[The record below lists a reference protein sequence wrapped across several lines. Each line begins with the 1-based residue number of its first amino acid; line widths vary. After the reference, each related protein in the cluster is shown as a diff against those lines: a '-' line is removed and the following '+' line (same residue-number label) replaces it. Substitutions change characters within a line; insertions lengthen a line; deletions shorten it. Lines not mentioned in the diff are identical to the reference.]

1 MPSSDGISPLTC
13 TIFDPTYFDSILRN
27 HAGLAIAGGGT
38 MVGMTGAALGTNAG
52 IGLAIGGFDYNEAY
66 TGKNP
71 AKDFLGENTYED
83 VRTIS
88 NLVSGET
95 VIAGASGVQAI
106 ENARRAD
113 EIGNISQNAK
123 ATDDGINLKPQNL
136 MNELANSGVK
146 YNPDE
151 VVAVT
156 KTKDG
161 KLLWLEN
168 GNTKSGLTHIMERH
182 ADDFASQGINNIPQL
197 LNSVLETTPV
207 KMGSNPKGLFADYV
221 FNGNTYR
228 IAYGTNGYIVSFYP
242 ID

>member
-1 MPSSDGISPLTC
+1 MTSYAYD
-13 TIFDPTYFDSILRN
+13 
-27 HAGLAIAGGGT
+27 A
-38 MVGMTGAALGTNAG
+38 VGNLV
-52 IGLAIGGFDYNEAY
+52 
-66 TGKNP
+66 K
-71 AKDFLGENTYED
+71 AKDENGLITEYVYDALEQT
-83 VRTIS
+83 VK
-88 NLVSGET
+88 VSDSYSPWTCSRSSCTGGIPGNDRNRCRSSGCNVPDGET

-106 ENARRAD
+106 EDARRAE
-113 EIGNISQNAK
+113 EIGKISQNANV
-123 ATDDGINLKPQNL
+123 ADTDINLKPQNL

-168 GNTKSGLTHIMERH
+168 GNTKSGLTHIVERH